1 MRTKIRS
8 KKLHEYLTQNGV
20 DRSEKIA
27 LNRAKHEYRKLYKRE
42 WIKNNRVKRREIRFH
57 LDNADLELVKE
68 YCKTHKTTPTNL
80 SRELIM
86 SYCNGI
92 EHFSNKELLR
102 GIYKRFGLTI
112 NRFNPLDNL
121 DDLKKELIGIE
132 TELYKLI
139 QL

>member
-1 MRTKIRS
+1 MRGKIRS
-8 KKLHEYLTQNGV
+8 KKLLEYLASTGV

-27 LNRAKHEYRKLYKRE
+27 LNHAKHEYRKLYKRE
-42 WIKNNRVKRREIRFH
+42 WVKQIRVKRREIRFH
-57 LDNADLELVKE
+57 LDNADLELVKQ

-102 GIYKRFGLTI
+102 DIYKRIGLTI
-112 NRFNPLDNL
+112 NRFNSMDNL
-121 DDLKKELIGIE
+121 VDLKKELIGIE
-132 TELYKLI
+132 TELYKLF
-139 QL
+139 